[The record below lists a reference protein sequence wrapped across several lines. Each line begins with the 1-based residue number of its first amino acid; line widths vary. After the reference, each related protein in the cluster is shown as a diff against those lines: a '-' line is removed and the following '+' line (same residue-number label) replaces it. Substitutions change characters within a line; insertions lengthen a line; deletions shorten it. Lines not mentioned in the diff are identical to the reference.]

1 MAGGNVVLSPIGDDV
16 PSKGDLPMSI
26 TLPNGA
32 TIGDRFTSGS
42 SKITGVIRE
51 IKENAT
57 GSYSIVLELSPAV
70 ANSKNGGVTEK
81 HTTARFCV
89 VCGGQITTFQFN
101 VMSHAEF
108 DPASWTHKDC

>member
-1 MAGGNVVLSPIGDDV
+1 
-16 PSKGDLPMSI
+16 MSI

-32 TIGDRFTSGS
+32 TIGDRFTSGA

-51 IKENAT
+51 ITENST
-57 GSYSIVLELSPAV
+57 GSFSVVLELSPTV

-89 VCGGQITTFQFN
+89 VCNQQITTFQFTT
-101 VMSHAEF
+101 MQLAEF
-108 DPASWTHKDC
+108 SPESWTHRDC